1 MVRIGQVVVAGLLL
15 GALFAPSTAV
25 AAGPVIIRDVGAG
38 EYPEVAVTVSVA
50 GGTSADDLAVT
61 EDGEAISDVEVTPLG
76 ESTTG
81 VDVVLVVDTSGS
93 IEDALASAISAAKS
107 FVAKLP
113 DDARIGVVSFSGNF
127 QIERRL
133 TLDRAGVVASLES
146 LGANGET
153 ALYDGVDAALGL
165 FSGDNQRNIVLLSDG
180 GDTTSTTTL
189 SRVSSAA
196 SAEET
201 AIHSIALRTPETD
214 RDALRS
220 LARSSGGTYSSAA
233 TADLAGV
240 YKDIASAL
248 SQQFLVTYATEAAG
262 GSEIEIEVSTA
273 AGADVASVDI
283 ASNVVAA
290 APSKGPADTDS
301 PAPIEFGATWTLFL
315 ALALTFAAVF
325 FIAYLLLVRR
335 YRSVRERRLARLA
348 AVASTSV
355 STRADAERTAA
366 SLIPES
372 LVIRAEK
379 IAEQRGFSV
388 ALRIKLD
395 RAGTSLRTGEFAAG
409 SALLVLAGY
418 FVGTLLLGS
427 LWIGMV
433 LGIVGGVVPLVVL
446 NTKIARRSKRM
457 HAQLTDVLSILASSL
472 RAGHSFLQSLDLVA
486 QEIGEPSSEEY
497 RRLLAELRLGREL
510 NESLDA
516 MTLRIGSDDFKWAI
530 IAVKIQREVGGNLA
544 EILDTVATTLR
555 EREAVRGQVKAL
567 SAEGRLSM
575 YLLCGLP
582 FAVAIY
588 MMLVNPE
595 YLSLLW
601 TTKMGLVMLA
611 VGGSLM
617 ALGIIW
623 MRKVV
628 RIDV

>member
-1 MVRIGQVVVAGLLL
+1 MVQVGRLVIASLFL
-15 GALFAPSTAV
+15 GALFAPVAAV
-25 AAGPVIIRDVGAG
+25 AAEPVDIRDVDAG
-38 EYPEVAVTVSVA
+38 EYPQVGVTFSVA
-50 GGTSADDLAVT
+50 GETSARDMAVT
-61 EDGEAISDVEVTPLG
+61 ENGEAISDVEVTPLE

-113 DDARIGVVSFSGNF
+113 DDARIGVVSFSDSF
-127 QIERRL
+127 RIERRL
-133 TLDRAGVVASLES
+133 TLNRNGVLASLEALEAS
-146 LGANGET
+146 GET

-165 FSGDNQRNIVLLSDG
+165 FSGDSQRNIVLLSDG
-180 GDTTSTTTL
+180 GDTTSRGTL
-189 SRVSSAA
+189 SRVMVAA
-196 SAEET
+196 SAADT
-201 AIHSIALRTPETD
+201 AIHSIALKTPETD

-220 LARSSGGTYSSAA
+220 LARASGGTYSSAA
-233 TADLAGV
+233 TSDLAEV
-240 YKDIASAL
+240 YEGIASAL
-248 SQQFLVTYATEAAG
+248 SQQFLVTYTTEAAA
-262 GSEIEIEVSTA
+262 GSEIEIGISASGGT
-273 AGADVASVDI
+273 DVASLGIPSD
-283 ASNVVAA
+283 VVAV
-290 APSKGPADTDS
+290 PSPGPADTHS
-301 PAPIEFGATWTLFL
+301 PAPVRFGATWGLIVI
-315 ALALTFAAVF
+315 LALTFAAVF
-325 FIAYLLLVRR
+325 CLAYLVLGRR
-335 YRSVRERRLARLA
+335 SRSVRERRLARLA
-348 AVASTSV
+348 AVASTSD
-355 STRADAERTAA
+355 SAGPGAERGVA

-372 LVIRAEK
+372 LVVRAEEL
-379 IAEQRGFSV
+379 AVRRGFSV
-388 ALRIKLD
+388 ALRLKLD
-395 RAGTSLRTGEFAAG
+395 RAGTSLRTGEFIAG
-409 SALLVLAGY
+409 SAILVLAGY
-418 FVGTLLLGS
+418 FSGALLFSS
-427 LWIGMV
+427 LWVGMV
-433 LGIVGGVVPLVVL
+433 LGIVGGVAPLAVL
-446 NTKIARRSKRM
+446 NFKIHRRTKRM

-516 MTLRIGSDDFKWAI
+516 MALRIGSEDFKWAI
-530 IAVKIQREVGGNLA
+530 VAVKIQREVGGNLA
-544 EILDTVATTLR
+544 EILDTVAATLR

-582 FAVAIY
+582 FVVAIY

-617 ALGIIW
+617 SLGIIW

>member
-1 MVRIGQVVVAGLLL
+1 MVRIGQVVVASLLL
-15 GALFAPSTAV
+15 GSLFLPATAV
-25 AAGPVIIRDVGAG
+25 AAEPVSIRDVDAG
-38 EYPEVAVTVSVA
+38 EYPEVGVTVSVA
-50 GGTSADDLAVT
+50 GGTSAGDLTVT
-61 EDGEAISDVEVTPLG
+61 ENGEAVSEVEVTPLE

-93 IEDALASAISAAKS
+93 IEDALGSAISAAKS

-113 DDARIGVVSFSGNF
+113 DDARIGVVSFSDNF

-133 TLDRAGVVASLES
+133 TLDRAGVLASLES
-146 LGANGET
+146 LEANGET
-153 ALYDGVDAALGL
+153 ALYDGVDAALRL
-165 FSGDNQRNIVLLSDG
+165 FSGDSQRNIVLLSDG
-180 GDTTSTTTL
+180 GDTTSRATL
-189 SRVSSAA
+189 SQVTSAA

-201 AIHSIALRTPETD
+201 AIHSIALRTLETD

-240 YKDIASAL
+240 YEDIASAL
-248 SQQFLVTYATEAAG
+248 SQQFLVTYATDAAG
-262 GSEIEIEVSTA
+262 GTEVEVGVSTSS
-273 AGADVASVDI
+273 GADVVSLDI
-283 ASNVVAA
+283 PSGAVAA
-290 APSKGPADTDS
+290 PPKPKDTSS
-301 PAPIEFGATWTLFL
+301 PVALEFGATWTLFL
-315 ALALTFAAVF
+315 ALTLTFAAVF
-325 FIAYLLLVRR
+325 FIAYLVLGRR

-355 STRADAERTAA
+355 SAGAGAERGAA

-372 LVIRAEK
+372 LVVRAEK
-379 IAEQRGFSV
+379 IAERQGFSV
-388 ALRIKLD
+388 ALRLKLD
-395 RAGTSLRTGEFAAG
+395 RAGTSLRTGEFVAG

-418 FVGTLLLGS
+418 FVGTLLFSG

-433 LGIVGGVVPLVVL
+433 LGIAGGVVPLVVL
-446 NTKIARRSKRM
+446 NFKIGRRSKRM

-486 QEIGEPSSEEY
+486 QEIGEPSAEEY

-510 NESLDA
+510 NDSLDA
-516 MTLRIGSDDFKWAI
+516 MALRIGSEDFKWAI
-530 IAVKIQREVGGNLA
+530 VAVKIQREVGGNLA
-544 EILDTVATTLR
+544 EILDTVAATLR

-595 YLSLLW
+595 YVSLLW

-617 ALGIIW
+617 GLGIIW

>member
-1 MVRIGQVVVAGLLL
+1 MVRIGRLAVTSLFL
-15 GALFAPSTAV
+15 GALFVPVAAV
-25 AAGPVIIRDVGAG
+25 AAEPVSIRDVDAG
-38 EYPEVAVTVSVA
+38 EYPHVGVTVSIA
-50 GGTSADDLAVT
+50 GGTSARDLTVT
-61 EDGEAISDVEVTPLG
+61 ENGEAISEVEVTPLE

-113 DDARIGVVSFSGNF
+113 DDARIGVVSFSDSF
-127 QIERRL
+127 RIEHRL
-133 TLDRAGVVASLES
+133 TLNRDGVLASLDS
-146 LGANGET
+146 LEASGET
-153 ALYDGVDAALGL
+153 ALYDGVDTALGL
-165 FSGDNQRNIVLLSDG
+165 FSGDSQRNIVLLSDG
-180 GDTTSTTTL
+180 GDTTSRVRL
-189 SRVSSAA
+189 SRVMSEASAA
-196 SAEET
+196 ET
-201 AIHSIALRTPETD
+201 AIHSIALNTPETD

-220 LARSSGGTYSSAA
+220 LARASGGTYSSAA

-240 YKDIASAL
+240 YEGIASAL
-248 SQQFLVTYATEAAG
+248 SQQFLVTYDTEAAG
-262 GSEIEIEVSTA
+262 GSQIQIGVSA
-273 AGADVASVDI
+273 AGGTDVISLGIPSD
-283 ASNVVAA
+283 VVAA
-290 APSKGPADTDS
+290 PSSGPAGTNS
-301 PAPIEFGATWTLFL
+301 PAPVQIGATWGLIVV
-315 ALALTFAAVF
+315 LALTFAAVF
-325 FIAYLLLVRR
+325 CIAYLVLGRR
-335 YRSVRERRLARLA
+335 NRSVRERRLARLA
-348 AVASTSV
+348 AVASTSD
-355 STRADAERTAA
+355 STGAGAERGLA

-372 LVIRAEK
+372 LVVRAEEL
-379 IAEQRGFSV
+379 AVRRGFSV
-388 ALRIKLD
+388 ALRLKLD
-395 RAGTSLRTGEFAAG
+395 RAGTSLRTGEYIAG

-418 FVGTLLLGS
+418 FSGALLFSS

-433 LGIVGGVVPLVVL
+433 LGVVGGVAPLAVL
-446 NTKIARRSKRM
+446 NFKIHRRTKRM

-516 MTLRIGSDDFKWAI
+516 MALRIGSEDFKWAI
-530 IAVKIQREVGGNLA
+530 VAVKIQREVGGNLA
-544 EILDTVATTLR
+544 EILDTVAATLR

-582 FAVAIY
+582 FAVAFY

-601 TTKMGLVMLA
+601 STKMGLVMLA

-617 ALGIIW
+617 GLGILW

>member
-1 MVRIGQVVVAGLLL
+1 MVGLRRLVVTSLLL
-15 GALFAPSTAV
+15 GVLFAPATAV
-25 AAGPVIIRDVGAG
+25 SAEPVSIRDVDAG
-38 EYPEVAVTVSVA
+38 DYPQVGVTVSVA
-50 GGTSADDLAVT
+50 GGTGAGDLTVT
-61 EDGEAISDVEVTPLG
+61 ENGEAVSEVEVTPLE

-113 DDARIGVVSFSGNF
+113 DVARIGVVSFSDSF
-127 QIERRL
+127 RIEHRL
-133 TLDRAGVVASLES
+133 TLDRDGVLASLES
-146 LGANGET
+146 LEARGET

-165 FSGDNQRNIVLLSDG
+165 FSGDSQRNIVLLSDG

-189 SRVSSAA
+189 SQVTSAS

-214 RDALRS
+214 RDSLRS

-240 YKDIASAL
+240 YEDIASAL

-262 GSEIEIEVSTA
+262 GSEIEVEVSTA
-273 AGADVASVDI
+273 AGADVVSLGIPSDI
-283 ASNVVAA
+283 VA
-290 APSKGPADTDS
+290 APSPGPADTNS
-301 PAPIEFGATWTLFL
+301 LAPVEFGATWRLFL
-315 ALALTFAAVF
+315 ALTLTFAAVF
-325 FIAYLLLVRR
+325 FIAYLVLGRR

-355 STRADAERTAA
+355 STDAGTERGAA

-372 LVIRAEK
+372 LVVRAEEL
-379 IAEQRGFSV
+379 AVRRGFSV
-388 ALRIKLD
+388 VLRLKLD
-395 RAGTSLRTGEFAAG
+395 RAGMSLRTGEFIAG
-409 SALLVLAGY
+409 SALLVLVGY
-418 FVGTLLLGS
+418 LVGTLLFS
-427 LWIGMV
+427 SFWIGMV

-446 NTKIARRSKRM
+446 NFNIARRSKRM
-457 HAQLTDVLSILASSL
+457 HAQLTDVLSILSSSL

-510 NESLDA
+510 NDSLDA
-516 MTLRIGSDDFKWAI
+516 MALRIGSEDFKWAI
-530 IAVKIQREVGGNLA
+530 VAVKIQREVGGNLA
-544 EILDTVATTLR
+544 EILDTVAATLR

-582 FAVAIY
+582 FGVGIY
-588 MMLVNPE
+588 MTLVNPE

>member
-1 MVRIGQVVVAGLLL
+1 MVRLGRVVVASLLL
-15 GALFAPSTAV
+15 GALFAPATAV
-25 AAGPVIIRDVGAG
+25 AAGPVVIRDVGAG

-61 EDGEAISDVEVTPLG
+61 EDGEAISDVEVSPLE

-113 DDARIGVVSFSGNF
+113 ADARIGVVSFSGNF

-146 LGANGET
+146 LEANGET
-153 ALYDGVDAALGL
+153 ALYDGVDVALGL

-180 GDTTSTTTL
+180 GDTTSKTTL
-189 SRVSSAA
+189 SQVSSAA

-240 YKDIASAL
+240 YEDIASAL

-273 AGADVASVDI
+273 AGTDAASVNI
-283 ASNVVAA
+283 ASNVVA

-325 FIAYLLLVRR
+325 FIAYLLLGRR

-348 AVASTSV
+348 AVVSTSV
-355 STRADAERTAA
+355 SAGAGAERTAA

-372 LVIRAEK
+372 LVVRAEK

-395 RAGTSLRTGEFAAG
+395 RAGTSLRTGEFVAG

-418 FVGTLLLGS
+418 FVGTLLLGG

-497 RRLLAELRLGREL
+497 RRLLTELRLGREL

-555 EREAVRGQVKAL
+555 ERESVRGQVKAL

>member
-1 MVRIGQVVVAGLLL
+1 MVGLRRLVVTSLVL
-15 GALFAPSTAV
+15 GVLFAPVTAV
-25 AAGPVIIRDVGAG
+25 SAEPVSIRDVDAG
-38 EYPEVAVTVSVA
+38 EYPRVGVTVSVT
-50 GGTSADDLAVT
+50 GGISASDLAVT
-61 EDGEAISDVEVTPLG
+61 ENGEAVSEVEVTPLE

-113 DDARIGVVSFSGNF
+113 EDARIGVVSFSDSF
-127 QIERRL
+127 RIERRL
-133 TLDRAGVVASLES
+133 TLDRGGVLASLES
-146 LGANGET
+146 LEAKGET
-153 ALYDGVDAALGL
+153 ALYDGVDSALGL
-165 FSGDNQRNIVLLSDG
+165 FSGDSQRNIVLLSDG
-180 GDTTSTTTL
+180 GDTTSRATL
-189 SRVSSAA
+189 SRVMSAA
-196 SAEET
+196 STEET

-220 LARSSGGTYSSAA
+220 LARASGGTYSSAA
-233 TADLAGV
+233 TADLGDV
-240 YKDIASAL
+240 YQGIASAL

-262 GSEIEIEVSTA
+262 GSEIEIGVSTS
-273 AGADVASVDI
+273 GGTDVVSLGIPSD
-283 ASNVVAA
+283 VVAA
-290 APSKGPADTDS
+290 PSPGPADTNS
-301 PAPIEFGATWTLFL
+301 PAPVQFGATWSLIVV
-315 ALALTFAAVF
+315 LALTFAAVF
-325 FIAYLLLVRR
+325 CLAYLALGRR
-335 YRSVRERRLARLA
+335 NRSVRERRLARLA
-348 AVASTSV
+348 AVASTSD
-355 STRADAERTAA
+355 SIGAGAERGVA

-372 LVIRAEK
+372 LVVRAEEL
-379 IAEQRGFSV
+379 AVRRGFSA
-388 ALRIKLD
+388 ALRLKLD
-395 RAGTSLRTGEFAAG
+395 RAGTSLRTGEFIAG
-409 SALLVLAGY
+409 SALFVLAGY
-418 FVGTLLLGS
+418 FSGALLFSS

-433 LGIVGGVVPLVVL
+433 LGIVGGVAPLAVL
-446 NTKIARRSKRM
+446 NFKIRQRTKRM
-457 HAQLTDVLSILASSL
+457 HGQLTDVLSILASSL

-516 MTLRIGSDDFKWAI
+516 MALRIGSEDFKWAI
-530 IAVKIQREVGGNLA
+530 VAVKIQREVGGNLA
-544 EILDTVATTLR
+544 EILDTVAATLR

-582 FAVAIY
+582 FVVAIY

-601 TTKMGLVMLA
+601 STRMGLVMLA

-617 ALGIIW
+617 GLGILW

>member
-1 MVRIGQVVVAGLLL
+1 VVRIGRLVVAGLLL
-15 GALFAPSTAV
+15 GALFAPATAV
-25 AAGPVIIRDVGAG
+25 AAGPVSIRDVGAG
-38 EYPEVAVTVSVA
+38 EYPEVKVTVSVA
-50 GGTSADDLAVT
+50 GGTSADDLAVM
-61 EDGEAISDVEVTPLG
+61 EDGEAISDVEVSPLE

-133 TLDRAGVVASLES
+133 TLDRARVIASLES
-146 LGANGET
+146 LDANGET

-165 FSGDNQRNIVLLSDG
+165 FSGDSQRNIVLLSDG
-180 GDTTSTTTL
+180 GDTTSRTTL
-189 SRVSSAA
+189 SQVASAA
-196 SAEET
+196 KAEET

-240 YKDIASAL
+240 YEDIASAL

-273 AGADVASVDI
+273 AGADVASLDI
-283 ASNVVAA
+283 ASDVVA

-301 PAPIEFGATWTLFL
+301 PAPVEFGATWTLFL
-315 ALALTFAAVF
+315 ALTLTFAAVF
-325 FIAYLLLVRR
+325 FIAYFLLGRR

-355 STRADAERTAA
+355 STGAGAERGAA

-372 LVIRAEK
+372 LVVRAEK
-379 IAEQRGFSV
+379 IAERRGFSV
-388 ALRIKLD
+388 ALRLKLD
-395 RAGTSLRTGEFAAG
+395 RAGTSLRTGEFVAG

-418 FVGTLLLGS
+418 FVGTLLLGG

-446 NTKIARRSKRM
+446 NVKIAQRSKRM
-457 HAQLTDVLSILASSL
+457 HSQLTDVLSILASSL

-617 ALGIIW
+617 GLGIIW

>member
-1 MVRIGQVVVAGLLL
+1 MVRLGRLVVGSLLL
-15 GALFAPSTAV
+15 GALFAPVTAE

-50 GGTSADDLAVT
+50 GGTSADDLVVT
-61 EDGEAISDVEVTPLG
+61 EDGEAISDVEVTPLE

-133 TLDRAGVVASLES
+133 TLDRAGVVASLDS
-146 LGANGET
+146 LEANGET

-165 FSGDNQRNIVLLSDG
+165 FSGDSQRNIVLLSDG
-180 GDTTSTTTL
+180 GDTTSRATL
-189 SRVSSAA
+189 SQVISAA
-196 SAEET
+196 AAQKT
-201 AIHSIALRTPETD
+201 AIHSIALDTPETD

-220 LARSSGGTYSSAA
+220 LARASGGTYSSAA
-233 TADLAGV
+233 SSDLADV
-240 YKDIASAL
+240 YEGIASAL
-248 SQQFLVTYATEAAG
+248 SQQFLVTYATDAAG
-262 GSEIEIEVSTA
+262 GTEVEVGVSTSS
-273 AGADVASVDI
+273 GADVVSLDI
-283 ASNVVAA
+283 PSGVVAA
-290 APSKGPADTDS
+290 PPKPTDTSS
-301 PAPIEFGATWTLFL
+301 PAAVEFGATWILFL
-315 ALALTFAAVF
+315 ALTLTFAAVF
-325 FIAYLLLVRR
+325 CLAYLALGRR

-348 AVASTSV
+348 AVGNAPV
-355 STRADAERTAA
+355 STGPAGERGAA

-372 LVIRAEK
+372 LVVRAEEL
-379 IAEQRGFSV
+379 AERRGFSV

-395 RAGTSLRTGEFAAG
+395 RAGMTLRVGEFVAG

-418 FVGTLLLGS
+418 FAGSLLLS
-427 LWIGMV
+427 NLLIGMV
-433 LGIVGGVVPLVVL
+433 LGIVGGVSPLLVL
-446 NTKIARRSKRM
+446 NFKIRRRSKLM

-472 RAGHSFLQSLDLVA
+472 RAGHSFLQSLDLVS

-510 NESLDA
+510 NDSLDA
-516 MTLRIGSDDFKWAI
+516 MAVRIGSEDFKWAI
-530 IAVKIQREVGGNLA
+530 VAVKIQREVGGNLA
-544 EILDTVATTLR
+544 EILDTVAATLR

-582 FAVAIY
+582 FAVALY
-588 MMLVNPE
+588 MMLVNPD
-595 YLSLLW
+595 YLNLLW
-601 TTKMGLVMLA
+601 TTRMGLVMLA

-617 ALGIIW
+617 GLGILW

>member
-1 MVRIGQVVVAGLLL
+1 MVRISRLIVASLLL
-15 GALFAPSTAV
+15 GALFAPATVV
-25 AAGPVIIRDVGAG
+25 AAGPVSIRDVDAG
-38 EYPEVAVTVSVA
+38 EYPEVKVAVSVA

-61 EDGEAISDVEVTPLG
+61 EDGEAISDVEVTPLE

-113 DDARIGVVSFSGNF
+113 DDARVGVVSFSGNF

-133 TLDRAGVVASLES
+133 TLDRAGVVASLDS
-146 LGANGET
+146 LEAKGET

-180 GDTTSTTTL
+180 GDTTSRTTL
-189 SRVSSAA
+189 SQVFSAA

-240 YKDIASAL
+240 YEDIASAL
-248 SQQFLVTYATEAAG
+248 SQQFLVTYATEAVG

-273 AGADVASVDI
+273 AGADLVSLDI
-283 ASNVVAA
+283 ASNVVA

-301 PAPIEFGATWTLFL
+301 PAPVEFGATWTLFL
-315 ALALTFAAVF
+315 ALTLTFAAVF
-325 FIAYLLLVRR
+325 FIAYFLLGRR
-335 YRSVRERRLARLA
+335 YRSLRERRLARLA

-355 STRADAERTAA
+355 STGAGAERGAA

-372 LVIRAEK
+372 LVVRAEK
-379 IAEQRGFSV
+379 IAERRGFSV
-388 ALRIKLD
+388 ALRLKLD
-395 RAGTSLRTGEFAAG
+395 RAGMSLRTGEFVAG

-418 FVGTLLLGS
+418 FVGTLLFSS

-446 NTKIARRSKRM
+446 NIKIARRSKRM
-457 HAQLTDVLSILASSL
+457 HGQLTDVLSILASSL

-510 NESLDA
+510 NDSLDA
-516 MTLRIGSDDFKWAI
+516 MALRIGSDDFKWAI
-530 IAVKIQREVGGNLA
+530 VAVKIQREVGGNLA
-544 EILDTVATTLR
+544 EILDTVAATLR

-582 FAVAIY
+582 FGVAIY

-601 TTKMGLVMLA
+601 STKMGLVMLA

-617 ALGIIW
+617 GLGIIW